1 MLNGQCPRV
10 KAVIRIRVGPEMVK
24 SSRIK
29 VVARQTLA
37 VSPSNIVTSDYL
49 TNDSTVLNFDW
60 SLKPI
65 TTWLQ
70 MFGIQ
75 PPLISSVNRDSY
87 CNRFV
92 LLIPIAAVFYFLNVG
107 CHGFALGQMKWNVIK
122 KNYSSS
128 TRNWN
133 SIINEMNF
141 SFLTLATHSA
151 LLFVSYFMAWKGLTE
166 VLRRLEQCHQFDS
179 GHYTKFRRICTV
191 GSCFMLIVIIYLS
204 ISLIIS

>member
-1 MLNGQCPRV
+1 
-10 KAVIRIRVGPEMVK
+10 MVK

-29 VVARQTLA
+29 VVA

-49 TNDSTVLNFDW
+49 TNDSTVLGFDW

-70 MFGIQ
+70 IFGIQ
-75 PPLISSVNRDSY
+75 PPLISSVNQNSY
-87 CNRFV
+87 CNRFLV
-92 LLIPIAAVFYFLNVG
+92 LIPISVVFYCLNVG
-107 CHGFALGQMKWNVIK
+107 CNGFALGQIKWNATK
-122 KNYSSS
+122 KNYSSSS

-166 VLRRLEQCHQFDS
+166 VLRRLEQCNQFDS
-179 GHYTKFRRICTV
+179 GHYKKFRRICTV

-204 ISLIIS
+204 ISSIIS

>member
-65 TTWLQ
+65 TTWLHI
-70 MFGIQ
+70 FGIQ

-92 LLIPIAAVFYFLNVG
+92 VLIPIAVVFYCLNVG
-107 CHGFALGQMKWNVIK
+107 CNGFALGQMKWNVIK

-133 SIINEMNF
+133 SIINEINF

-166 VLRRLEQCHQFDS
+166 VLRRLEQCHQLDS
-179 GHYTKFRRICTV
+179 GHYKKFRRICTV